1 MEPKVT
7 FTTYYLNDDID
18 SAFIEFSKREPGV
31 YGDFEIPDDIMTM
44 VYYKKGV
51 SVEYQ
56 YIEVVD
62 PQVFV
67 NSPELENF
75 EVNGYNV
82 RKLILDA
89 YEQESKQS
97 A

>member
-31 YGDFEIPDDIMTM
+31 YGDFEIPDEIMTM